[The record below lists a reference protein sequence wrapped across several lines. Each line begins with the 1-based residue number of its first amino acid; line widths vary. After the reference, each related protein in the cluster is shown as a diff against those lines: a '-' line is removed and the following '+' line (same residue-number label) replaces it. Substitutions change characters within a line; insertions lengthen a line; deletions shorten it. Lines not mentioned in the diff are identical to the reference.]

1 MSASSPFLL
10 FPSELPQAPRHEL
23 SPCDSSPA
31 MSSAIHQ
38 SAGHSERHRALST
51 KSTAHYSSTPPG
63 TGTTCRVTANMS
75 IPIAS
80 PSLSPR
86 TPELTALSVT
96 LSSTCLPPPKPSA
109 LLLSSL
115 ARRFSSVRSRFSLP
129 EPPPLL
135 VRRLR
140 ALPMARVLRVPAA
153 RLPVVD
159 VVADVAVVV
168 VLAAPVALYVFCSH
182 LRIPWC

>member
-10 FPSELPQAPRHEL
+10 LPSELPQAPCREL
-23 SPCDSSPA
+23 SPRDSSRT

-38 SAGHSERHRALST
+38 PAGHSERHRALST
-51 KSTAHYSSTPPG
+51 KSTAHSSSTPPG
-63 TGTTCRVTANMS
+63 MGNACRVTANMS
-75 IPIAS
+75 IPTAS

-86 TPELTALSVT
+86 TPVLTALSVT
-96 LSSTCLPPPKPSA
+96 LSSTCLPPPRPSA

-168 VLAAPVALYVFCSH
+168 VLAAPVALYVLAPH
-182 LRIPWC
+182 HA